1 MGSRSLGLLST
12 VFVALGLWQEEDHC
26 GEIWGRAER
35 AAHLMVARRRERRS
49 GRGEGQGGREGERE
63 EERERKREREG
74 EGRREYNPS
83 DLTSS

>member
-1 MGSRSLGLLST
+1 MLLW
-12 VFVALGLWQEEDHC
+12 AC
-26 GEIWGRAER
+26 GKKRIAVGRLWGRAER

-74 EGRREYNPS
+74 EGRRENVT
-83 DLTSS
+83 LVT